1 MLYDVDAAC
10 AILVRWKIP
19 IAVLVEGGITIV
31 LSGAV
36 VRRRFKFSSLS
47 AHKGGLALDSACSVW
62 CARLVC
68 SASPV
73 RVNGTG
79 AAADTHVCGCATD
92 ANMHVK

>member
-1 MLYDVDAAC
+1 VLYDVDAAC

-36 VRRRFKFSSLS
+36 VRRRFNCSSLS
-47 AHKGGLALDSACSVW
+47 AHKGGLALDSAW

-68 SASPV
+68 SAWPV